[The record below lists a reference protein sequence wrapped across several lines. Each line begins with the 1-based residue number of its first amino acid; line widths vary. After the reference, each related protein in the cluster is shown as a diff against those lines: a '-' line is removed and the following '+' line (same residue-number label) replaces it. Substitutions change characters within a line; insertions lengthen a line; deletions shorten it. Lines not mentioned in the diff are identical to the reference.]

1 MSNSFDLAKITHL
14 AHLNMSKEEVAKL
27 LPKVQQVIDFVGK
40 IQKLELTSTKEQ
52 EVFLPRQTFRKDEVQ
67 KQAIDIAKLSAFTA
81 ENYFVVPKVIKD
93 FEQ

>member
-52 EVFLPRQTFRKDEVQ
+52 EVFF
-67 KQAIDIAKLSAFTA
+67 AKTNLSQRRSSKTSDR
-81 ENYFVVPKVIKD
+81 YCST
-93 FEQ
+93 